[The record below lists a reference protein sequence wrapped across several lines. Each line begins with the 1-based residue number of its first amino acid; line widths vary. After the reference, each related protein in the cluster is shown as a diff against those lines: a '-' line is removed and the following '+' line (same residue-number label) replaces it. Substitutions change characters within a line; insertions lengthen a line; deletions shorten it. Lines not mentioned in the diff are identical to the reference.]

1 MKMIKFFME
10 QPIERRGSRTRLSGS
25 VDHMGQVQGRRSSRA
40 TLHIG
45 ENGEAGMSVQEQLKL
60 TPYQCQLLQST
71 WTKIKSSNST
81 FTQIFKLFCFKSS
94 LAREIFQKLS
104 IVEGFKSDG
113 RCDLAMHAKTLCD
126 LLDAILGDLGQ
137 PAKGVEAKCTEIGSL
152 HHNMNETAAGALW
165 ESLGECMAEVIT
177 KVDCVRSKREA
188 GKAWITVISFMV
200 DTMKSGYQSEY
211 RKHHASRNSIS
222 RPSCERV
229 NQ

>member
-1 MKMIKFFME
+1 MVRALGNGGG
-10 QPIERRGSRTRLSGS
+10 P
-25 VDHMGQVQGRRSSRA
+25 GRQRCYAR
-40 TLHIG
+40 
-45 ENGEAGMSVQEQLKL
+45 
-60 TPYQCQLLQST
+60 
-71 WTKIKSSNST
+71 
-81 FTQIFKLFCFKSS
+81 LFCFKSS

-137 PAKGVEAKCTEIGSL
+137 PAKGV
-152 HHNMNETAAGALW
+152 ETAAGALW